1 MKELHFN
8 KKELA
13 QKCGFSAPLFSLWK
27 KGAEPE
33 LRTIKKISDATGYP
47 MSFFID
53 PDSLPESTLG
63 EKIYKYRTL
72 SGMTRSELAEKVS
85 LDESTIKDYE
95 TGKFKG
101 NSQETVNKIY
111 EAIGLKP
118 K

>member
-1 MKELHFN
+1 M
-8 KKELA
+8 
-13 QKCGFSAPLFSLWK
+13 Q
-27 KGAEPE
+27 PE

-47 MSFFID
+47 ISFFID
-53 PDSLPESTLG
+53 PSSLPENTLG

-72 SGMTRSELAEKVS
+72 SGMSRAELAEKVG

-95 TGKFKG
+95 SGKFKG
-101 NSQETVNKIY
+101 NNQETVNKIY